1 MAKGL
6 FTPKNPE
13 KYLGDITKIRFLSSW
28 ELKFMIM
35 CDTNPY
41 ILKWGSEEFRVKYWN
56 PLKNKVCD
64 YIPDFIIKYKNK
76 HDEVITEVIEIKPKK
91 QSVISKKMSDYDKAA
106 LIVNQAK
113 WSAAVS
119 LCESYG
125 IKFRVLTEEELFG

>member
-28 ELKFMIM
+28 ELIFMIM
-35 CDTNPY
+35 CDTKPY

-119 LCESYG
+119 LCESHG

>member
-6 FTPKNPE
+6 FTPKNPS

-28 ELKFMIM
+28 ELRFMIV

-41 ILKWGSEEFRVKYWN
+41 ILQWGSEEFRIKYWN
-56 PLKNKVCD
+56 PIKNKVCD

-113 WSAAVS
+113 WAAAVS
-119 LCESYG
+119 LCESHG

>member
-35 CDTNPY
+35 CDTKPY

-119 LCESYG
+119 LCESHG

>member
-13 KYLGDITKIRFLSSW
+13 KYLGDITIFRFLSSW
-28 ELKFMIM
+28 ELIFMIM
-35 CDTNPY
+35 CDTKPY

-119 LCESYG
+119 LCESHG